1 VYHGNVGFHDAAQRK
16 ERTEQKR
23 GILHRQMASWYSERR
38 STSVRTFMNR
48 SAPPP
53 MQTPVAQPR
62 YRSIAIL
69 IGVPL
74 VITVLVSPFA
84 LAEDPSLGSAK
95 QVADHAK
102 AVWESGEINPA
113 LEILDQ
119 GIQEH
124 PHALTLQKL
133 RADIL
138 TTSRGPREAVEAYEM
153 VLAKAPASLDVRWAK
168 WSVLTRSGQGEES
181 IAELGR
187 IAKIDVQNPLVHLRL
202 AQELRKLDR
211 LEESLESYKK
221 AVELVPELLGWRLAM
236 ARARF
241 DVLDYDG
248 AESDVRYVLNN
259 VSPGSPLELPAK
271 NLLAQVNGNS
281 IDRGRRFDPVLTK
294 EMTGAQRK
302 EWASIRAE
310 AWELFSTGRY
320 REAEPIYQRMLALNP
335 NDALAN
341 YQLGLTLM
349 QLGRCKDALTVFGK
363 MSNLDPNDE
372 DYADTVFRMGQC
384 LVELEQW
391 EDAFVHFQ
399 TLYDAAVEF
408 EENNK
413 NVALPPGTRVL
424 DKHKIARW
432 LEKVRPHVPELAKLN
447 DQEVLD
453 PVSSGDSSPPAA
465 LSEEDLYTRAAE
477 RFTPEK
483 PLDQRASL
491 MGRDADF
498 SWFRFVIPASKVV
511 RDDFPTGAHEFIPL
525 SPGDSFPTT
534 QTEIYLVF
542 GLVSASFD
550 AVPLTARCFLETS
563 EMTGEQRAVA
573 QDHVLTTM
581 NDQSGYFMLTPPKT
595 GWTAGL
601 YHCGLY
607 AGEHTSA
614 DTLVDEVRFRI
625 ITSPRSS

>member
-1 VYHGNVGFHDAAQRK
+1 MQNPV
-16 ERTEQKR
+16 
-23 GILHRQMASWYSERR
+23 
-38 STSVRTFMNR
+38 VR
-48 SAPPP
+48 
-53 MQTPVAQPR
+53 PR
-62 YRSIAIL
+62 HHHIVLLLAVTL
-69 IGVPL
+69 VLTLTMVPRA
-74 VITVLVSPFA
+74 F
-84 LAEDPSLGSAK
+84 AEDPQLRSAE
-95 QVADHAK
+95 QVAEHAK
-102 AVWESGEINPA
+102 IVWESGAVNSA

-119 GIQEH
+119 GIQDN

-138 TTSRGPREAVEAYEM
+138 TTSRGPREAVEAYET
-153 VLAKAPASLDVRWAK
+153 VLARAPTALDVRWAK

-187 IAKIDVQNPLVHLRL
+187 IAGIDVQNPLIHLRL

-211 LEESLESYKK
+211 LEESLESYQK
-221 AVELVPELLGWRLAM
+221 AVELVPDLLGWRLAL

-241 DVLDYDG
+241 DVLDYQG
-248 AESDVRYVLNN
+248 ADADVHYVLHEAP
-259 VSPGSPLELPAK
+259 SGSPLELPAK
-271 NLLAQVNGNS
+271 NLLSQINGTS

-310 AWELFSTGRY
+310 AWKLFSTGRY
-320 REAEPIYQRMLALNP
+320 QEAEPIYRRLLILNP
-335 NDALAN
+335 NDPLAN

-349 QLGRCKDALTVFGK
+349 QLGRCKDALTVFGNV
-363 MSNLDPNDE
+363 SNLDPSDE

-408 EENNK
+408 EQHNK
-413 NVALPPGTRVL
+413 NVQLPPDTRVL
-424 DKHKIARW
+424 DKNKLARW
-432 LEKVRPHVPELAKLN
+432 LEKVRPHVPELAKLKA
-447 DQEVLD
+447 DEATDRVPSDD
-453 PVSSGDSSPPAA
+453 PSPATIIT
-465 LSEEDLYTRAAE
+465 EEDLYGRATE
-477 RFTPEK
+477 LFKPQN

-525 SPGDSFPTT
+525 NPGDSFPTT
-534 QTEIYLVF
+534 QPEIYLVF

-550 AVPLTARCFLETS
+550 AVSLTTRCSLETS
-563 EMTGEQRAVA
+563 EMTGEQPAVA
-573 QDHVLTTM
+573 QDHVMTTM
-581 NDQSGYFMLTPPKT
+581 NDQSGYFMLTPPHT
-595 GWTAGL
+595 GWTSGL
-601 YHCGLY
+601 YHCGLF
-607 AGEHTSA
+607 AGERTSA

-625 ITSPRSS
+625 IAPPRSSQDMRYK